1 MREEELKDNAM
12 VSVTKIILR
21 YNEEMLKV
29 FYALCMSAN
38 IIVVIVLLHVIK
50 YVPSLR

>member
-29 FYALCMSAN
+29 FMFFFMSAN
-38 IIVVIVLLHVIK
+38 MTVVIVLLHVIK